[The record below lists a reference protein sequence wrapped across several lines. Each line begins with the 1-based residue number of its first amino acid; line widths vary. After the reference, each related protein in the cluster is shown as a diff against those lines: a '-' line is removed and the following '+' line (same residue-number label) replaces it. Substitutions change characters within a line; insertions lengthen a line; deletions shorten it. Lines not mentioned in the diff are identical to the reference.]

1 MALQHVTLGLQLTA
15 PLPVKIEQADLD
27 KLMEALPAAGWHDLT
42 TDDGVIRLNLA
53 HVIYVKT
60 DKDEQRIGFG

>member
-15 PLPVKIEQADLD
+15 PLPVKIAQDDLD
-27 KLMEALPAAGWHDLT
+27 KLMEALPAAGWHDLK
-42 TDDGVIRLNLA
+42 TDDGTIRLNLG

-60 DKDEQRIGFG
+60 ENEEQRIGFG

>member
-27 KLMEALPAAGWHDLT
+27 KLLEALPAAGWHDLQ
-42 TDDGVIRLNLA
+42 TDDGSIRLNLA
-53 HVIYVKT
+53 NVIYVKT